1 MKRIVTIILMSCLVL
16 GGASAETVKSLKKK
30 QQELQKQMSTTNK
43 MIQQTKKNQKA
54 TINKLE
60 LLNENIRTQKQLIQT
75 IGHEIDVLD
84 NQIAQNT
91 SKRAELQVE
100 LRRLKADYAQLIRE
114 SHYAQLQQSPLLYLM
129 SAADFQQLLKRVQY
143 LQRFAETK
151 AEQARRIQTT
161 TTRLN
166 EKEAE
171 LRTNKQDKQNS
182 LRTRERERENLARDE
197 RKQQAMLAQ
206 LQQQEKDQV
215 AKLKQLQKK
224 SEQLN
229 SRINELIRKQNEQ
242 QQKKGSLSK
251 DQQLVQ
257 GDFEKNKGRLP
268 RPIESGHISGQFGKH
283 KHPVHERVMVDN
295 KGVYYQTPQGGDAR
309 AVYKGEVTSCFMNGN
324 TYAVI
329 IQHGNYRTVYAGLS
343 KLYVKSGD
351 KVETKQKIGR
361 IYTDPDQD
369 NKTELYFQ
377 IYKGREILNPSNW
390 VVK

>member
-1 MKRIVTIILMSCLVL
+1 MRRFSLFIILLSLIA
-16 GGASAETVKSLKKK
+16 GGASAESVKSLKKK

-43 MIQQTKKNQKA
+43 MIQQTKKDQKA

-60 LLNENIRTQKQLIQT
+60 LLNENIKTQKQLIQT
-75 IGHEIDVLD
+75 IGSEIDALD

-91 SKRAELQVE
+91 TRKAELQEE
-100 LRRLKADYAQLIRE
+100 LKRLKADYAQLIRE

-129 SAADFQQLLKRVQY
+129 SAENFQQLLKRVQF

-151 AEQARRIQTT
+151 SEQARRIQTKT
-161 TTRLN
+161 VQLN
-166 EKEAE
+166 EKTEE
-171 LRTNKQDKQNS
+171 LRTNKQDKQSS
-182 LRTRERERENLARDE
+182 LRTREREQENLARDE

-206 LQQQEKDQV
+206 LKQQEKNLG
-215 AKLKQLQKK
+215 AKLKAQQKK
-224 SEQLN
+224 SEQLY
-229 SRINELIRKQNEQ
+229 SRITELIRKQAEQ
-242 QQKKGSLSK
+242 QAKKGGITK
-251 DQQLVQ
+251 EQQLVQ

-268 RPIESGHISGQFGKH
+268 WPIEKGHISGQFGKH

-295 KGVYYQTPQGGDAR
+295 KGIYLQTPQGSDAR

-351 KVETKQKIGR
+351 KVDTKQKIGC

-390 VVK
+390 ISH